1 MHTCPQ
7 IYYDKKNIMNLAA
20 LQKKV
25 LLYIKRKKY
34 KKKLNFKE
42 KYLFEILWKK
52 TLEFTIFK

>member
-7 IYYDKKNIMNLAA
+7 IYYDKKHYKFSSIA
-20 LQKKV
+20 KKV

-34 KKKLNFKE
+34 KKQLNFKE

-52 TLEFTIFK
+52 NLEFTIFK